1 MTETRFG
8 QLALDSP
15 AGPIDRSYW
24 VVEGRL
30 VGGAYPFSHD
40 PNTGMGLLARLQS
53 AGIDRFVDLTS
64 PASTDHHLTRYE
76 DHLERLSDWIH
87 RPIDDFGIPTVE
99 DMLRTLELIDDRIES
114 GHTVYVH
121 CWGGVGRTGTVIGC
135 WLIRHGVAPSDAIA
149 VLRRLRL
156 QDRVAGNRQSPETPA
171 QVAFVE
177 SWEPGR

>member
-8 QLALDSP
+8 PLALDST

-40 PNTGMGLLARLQS
+40 PHAGIGILTRLQS
-53 AGIDRFVDLTS
+53 AGVDTFIDLTS
-64 PASTDHHLTRYE
+64 PASTDDHLTKYE
-76 DHLERLSDWIH
+76 EYLGKDNAWIH
-87 RPIDDFGIPTVE
+87 RPIDDFGLPTVE
-99 DMLRTLELIDDRIES
+99 DMVRTLDLIDDRIDS

-121 CWGGVGRTGTVIGC
+121 CWGGVGRTGTVMGC

-149 VLRRLRL
+149 MLRRLRL
-156 QDRVAGNRQSPETPA
+156 QDRVAGNRQSPETPS
-171 QVAFVE
+171 QLAFVE
-177 SWEPGR
+177 TWTQGG

>member
-8 QLALDSP
+8 LLALDST

-30 VGGAYPFSHD
+30 VGGAYPFCHD
-40 PNTGMGLLARLQS
+40 PDIGMEILARLQS
-53 AGIDRFVDLTS
+53 AGVDTFIDLTS
-64 PASTDHHLTRYE
+64 PASSDHHLKRYE
-76 DHLERLSDWIH
+76 EHLGRDSDWIH
-87 RPIDDFGIPTVE
+87 RPIDDFGMPTVE
-99 DMLRTLELIDDRIES
+99 DMLGTLELIDDRIES

-121 CWGGVGRTGTVIGC
+121 CWGGVGRTGTVMGC
-135 WLIRHGVAPSDAIA
+135 WLIRHGVAPSDAIV

-171 QVAFVE
+171 QEAFVE
-177 SWEPGR
+177 TWRQGG